1 LDGESSF
8 YIVIHKSNNVKTGW
22 SVRAIFEIHLH
33 VKDKMLLEM
42 IQVSL
47 GVGSITTR
55 DDQVSLKVYFKDFG
69 KASILIK
76 NKAHLTDWG
85 LKEIRSIKAGMN
97 RGRDS

>member
-1 LDGESSF
+1 
-8 YIVIHKSNNVKTGW
+8 
-22 SVRAIFEIHLH
+22 
-33 VKDKMLLEM
+33 MLLEM

-76 NKAHLTDWG
+76 NKAHLTD
-85 LKEIRSIKAGMN
+85 
-97 RGRDS
+97 